1 MVAAFTE
8 TLLKIA
14 RATGRSLS
22 DQELARFEA
31 HYRLL
36 KAWGRR
42 MNLTGLKDEAMIA
55 RRHFLEPIAI
65 ADLLEDEGRLVD
77 LGSGNGFPAVPLKV
91 LRPGLELVLVESSE
105 KKSAFLW
112 AVIRELGLREARVET
127 RRVRRLADLADLLP
141 CRYLTLRAVRSDDL
155 LKGKGIRIL
164 VPGGKGLFFVTT
176 HEVER
181 LRRQTPIQGLRLSE
195 TRPLPSDPR
204 SVLAILEPGP
214 V

>member
-22 DQELARFEA
+22 DQEMSRFEA

-42 MNLTGLKDEAMIA
+42 MNLTGLKDESMIA

-65 ADLLEDEGRLVD
+65 ADLLDDEGRLVD

-141 CRYLTLRAVRSDDL
+141 CRYLTLRAVRADDL

-176 HEVER
+176 DEVER
-181 LRRQTPIQGLRLSE
+181 LRRHSPIQGLRLSG

-214 V
+214 A